1 MYLKPSAR
9 KRAKTRLL
17 IAAAIAAA
25 AVGVFALLYF
35 AGLLPGA
42 TLFGTDIHAV
52 DYSLPENVIANSNGL
67 LYNQGNTLFYADKN
81 GAVIWEQQLEMQ
93 DSSTAASDELICN
106 YAGKSLQVM
115 KYDKSQLF
123 STNIESE
130 IIDVAVGNNMV
141 AVLTQGINEQ
151 QQTRSY
157 ISLFSTVGEQTGQQI
172 DFSTRQ
178 VTDFG
183 FYGDND
189 MFWALALDTSGVTPV
204 SIISTYK
211 SDGSMTN
218 NIQETTQI
226 VESVYLTETAIFSSG
241 TKFLTSYSYF
251 GERQAEDSVHG
262 WETAASWLTPQTCFL
277 AYVPRSQES
286 DIDVARIYSSDLS
299 YSQIRLPA
307 QVFSVAV
314 TQNKLYAFAPDKIYT
329 YLNDGT
335 PDKTTELN
343 YTINKVKQVSDT
355 QAVMWSA
362 SGSYIMD
369 LT

>member
-9 KRAKTRLL
+9 RKFKIRLII
-17 IAAAIAAA
+17 IAAALAAA
-25 AVGVFALLYF
+25 AGVFALLYF

-42 TLFGTDIHAV
+42 TLFGTDIHPV

-81 GAVIWEQQLEMQ
+81 GSVIWEQQLEMQ

-115 KYDKSQLF
+115 KYDKSLLF

-130 IIDVAVGNNMV
+130 IIDVAVGKAMV
-141 AVLTQGINEQ
+141 AVLTQSVNEQ
-151 QQTRSY
+151 QQLRSY
-157 ISLFSTVGEQTGQQI
+157 ISLFSTVGDQTGQQI
-172 DFSTRQ
+172 DFSERQ

-189 MFWALALDTSGVTPV
+189 MFWALALDTSGVVPV

-211 SDGSMTN
+211 SDGSMTS

-226 VESVYLTETAIFSSG
+226 VESVFLTDTAIFSSG
-241 TKFLTSYSYF
+241 TKYLTSYSYF
-251 GERQAEDSVHG
+251 GERQAEDSIHG
-262 WETAASWLTPQTCFL
+262 WKEAASWLTPQTCSL
-277 AYVPRSQES
+277 AYIPRSSES
-286 DIDVARIYSSDLS
+286 DIDVARVYSADLS

-314 TQNKLYAFAPDKIYT
+314 TAEKLYAFAPEKIYA
-329 YLNDGT
+329 YFIDGT
-335 PDKTTELN
+335 PDKTTDLN
-343 YTINKVKQVSDT
+343 YTLTAVKQVSDN
-355 QAVMWSA
+355 QAVLWSA
-362 SGSYIMD
+362 SESYIMD